1 VREETLVT
9 HILRH
14 KRVLTGMITALVGD
28 VNVAEDLFQET
39 AVILTRKREE
49 ADEDTPFVAWAR
61 KIALNVVRDY
71 RKKNARRNKKLRCFD
86 DETLEAVAAVF
97 EETEEPLWDVR
108 REALRKCAQSLPERE
123 RAVIRRRYEGEE
135 PIETLAG
142 SLGMSRGAVDTL
154 LYRIRKALHACVEG
168 RIRGLGLS

>member
-9 HILRH
+9 NILRY
-14 KRVLTGMITALVGD
+14 KNVLTGMITALVGD
-28 VNVAEDLFQET
+28 VNAAEDLFQET

-49 ADEDTPFVAWAR
+49 ADEATPFVAWAR

-71 RKKNARRNKKLRCFD
+71 RKKNARRKVRCFD
-86 DETLEAVAAVF
+86 DDTLEAVAAVF

-108 REALRKCAQSLPERE
+108 REALRKCAQSLPEKE
-123 RAVIRRRYEGEE
+123 RSVIRRRYEGEE
-135 PIETLAG
+135 AIETLAG

-168 RIRGLGLS
+168 KIRGLGLS